1 MNYNLKNENVLS
13 ELLQNEDEKTRIG
26 ILKVY
31 KVLIFWFAKEGKLVE
46 EGNDYIVE
54 IVGNDKKKL

>member
-46 EGNDYIVE
+46 EENDYIVE
-54 IVGNDKKKL
+54 